1 MAKGPQLVDH
11 KTHWEIPIQGRT
23 LTSFVISFAFFE
35 IKILEDDFDLTF
47 RFEGDFF
54 FESSGEQNTLNVR
67 QPTSLSPI
75 LSVLNHPLKLIRFTE
90 QGLLEIQFEED
101 AKLTVKPDPMFE
113 SWQLWGDNSLL
124 VVCMPGGRLSIWEF
138 E

>member
-11 KTHWEIPIQGRT
+11 KTHLEIPIQGRT

-54 FESSGEQNTLNVR
+54 FESAGEQNTLNVR

-113 SWQLWGDNSLL
+113 SWQLRGDNSLL